1 VGAATPTDRLRPL
14 LRQGRGGRA
23 AVLVCA
29 AALLAGCGSGGGAHS
44 GSARIER
51 TRAALGRYLHEVEPL
66 RLAVNRLLNGA
77 DPIVDGFHEHR
88 FSAHEAAKRMGALE
102 RKFASYTVAV
112 ALIKPTLQPLARL
125 QSEYA
130 ATFIY
135 EDSYLSALVSGY
147 EEGGDFDHL
156 PETQSLQ
163 RSTIIRWRTGLEAL
177 ARETGFPL
185 PADLQQAGR
194 GEVAPSPTGGS

>member
-1 VGAATPTDRLRPL
+1 V
-14 LRQGRGGRA
+14 

-29 AALLAGCGSGGGAHS
+29 AALLAGCGSGNGG
-44 GSARIER
+44 GSQSTSANTER
-51 TRAALGRYLHEVEPL
+51 TRAALGRYLHEVEPV

-77 DPIVDGFHEHR
+77 DPIIDGFHEHR
-88 FSAHEAAKRMGALE
+88 LSAHEAAKRMDALE

-112 ALIKPTLQPLARL
+112 ALIKPVLPRLARL

-130 ATFIY
+130 GTFIY

-147 EEGGDFDHL
+147 EQGGDFDHL

-163 RSTIIRWRTGLEAL
+163 RSTIIRWRTGLEGL
-177 ARETGFPL
+177 AKETGFPL

-194 GEVAPSPTGGS
+194 GEVAPSPTGES